1 MPLTD
6 RNTRRYRTLIRL
18 IFVTGLSLSVFA
30 CGFKFNRGS
39 TGTLEPVA
47 AATPQLATRLLAEGE
62 TAQAAGVYE
71 QLAGIETDPLLR
83 QEYLLTAT
91 ELYFDSELY
100 NDGVRMFAALPP
112 FPDSAPDNTASN
124 IPTPGNTA
132 PDNTTL
138 NNSGLD
144 NSTASTALQ
153 QRLQILT
160 AYNAL
165 ARGGHEQALQLLP
178 PVRSIIDGNSRSRS
192 LELQSRAYQTLSQPE
207 NALKARILLESNLT
221 APTAIALN
229 RSKTAALLSNLDIN
243 GIRAMARTPGG
254 SIYRGWLEYAALT
267 KQQNTLAPEIFSQ
280 RSELWKARY
289 PNHPAATI
297 NLTGTQVVG
306 TDTSPIATNRIA
318 LLLPLTGRFS
328 AIGDSIKT
336 GFIAARFADG
346 GTGSIK
352 LYDTASDT
360 ATAINQYELATSEGA
375 SMIIGPLDKSAVINL
390 TASNRITAPTL
401 SLNYLGEEMTGNANL
416 FQFGLL
422 PEDEAR
428 DAAQYAL
435 AQNHRKAIV
444 IASDSPISQR
454 LGAAFESAFT
464 EAGGRVLASDLIEAD
479 AYDYS
484 QQLTKMLDIN
494 SSYSRKRRLEQL
506 FETSI
511 EFEPAIRGDIEV
523 IFMAVDSEQALLLRP
538 QLQFHHSGK
547 LPLIS
552 TSQVFSGEPD
562 ADRDGDLTGIKYND
576 IPWTLTDANSDSD
589 LYRSINVNHQDG
601 IPKLI
606 ALGIDAYRLHSRL
619 DRMRLDP
626 SLSVIGKT
634 GALSLAEGNRIRR
647 RLDWAEFQE
656 GVPVRISGAL
666 PVTTSLPPLQGEL

>member
-1 MPLTD
+1 MRDPVFKEYNAGVFTVPLTD

-47 AATPQLATRLLAEGE
+47 VATPQLATRLLAEGE

-511 EFEPAIRGDIEV
+511 EFEPAIR
-523 IFMAVDSEQALLLRP
+523 
-538 QLQFHHSGK
+538 
-547 LPLIS
+547 
-552 TSQVFSGEPD
+552 
-562 ADRDGDLTGIKYND
+562 
-576 IPWTLTDANSDSD
+576 
-589 LYRSINVNHQDG
+589 
-601 IPKLI
+601 
-606 ALGIDAYRLHSRL
+606 
-619 DRMRLDP
+619 
-626 SLSVIGKT
+626 
-634 GALSLAEGNRIRR
+634 
-647 RLDWAEFQE
+647 
-656 GVPVRISGAL
+656 
-666 PVTTSLPPLQGEL
+666 